1 MGDEQGRSL
10 TRREFDAV
18 IRRAAE
24 LAASGPDAS
33 DGNLTEAEVFR
44 IAREVG
50 LSDRD
55 VRTALSEVRGGVG
68 SGGVLERIF
77 GPSSVRAVRVV
88 PGTPESLSAKLDD
101 FFTRTQLLQSVRRG
115 KGVLQYRPSLDWM
128 SQLARAASFASRKH
142 YVASAKSV
150 EVHLDRVDDAFTL
163 VEIVVDP
170 GTRGDSVAGA
180 FGGGGAVG
188 AATGGMAAVLLVT
201 GGAPLAV
208 ATGVGVVLGGGVVGG
223 FGYGFGQSH
232 KKKLIDVQA
241 EVEGILD
248 LLEHEES
255 LEPPPA
261 SWRSWVRRQF
271 HGMARDLKT
280 LDEDLRGGSP
290 SGSGRD
296 QR

>member
-1 MGDEQGRSL
+1 MQLLDQHILEYMMSGVITHSDERGATGMTEPGKSL

-24 LAASGPDAS
+24 LATSGPDPS
-33 DGNLTEAEVFR
+33 EGNLTEAEVFR

-55 VRTALSEVRGGVG
+55 VRTALSEVRAGVG
-68 SGGVLERIF
+68 SGGVLERHF

-88 PGTPESLSAKLDD
+88 PGTPESLSLKLDD

-115 KGVLQYRPSLDWM
+115 KGVLQYRPALDWM
-128 SQLARAASFASRKH
+128 SQLARATSFASRKH
-142 YVASAKSV
+142 YVGSAKSV
-150 EVHLDRVDDAFTL
+150 EVHLDRVDDASTL

-180 FGGGGAVG
+180 FAGGGGVG
-188 AATGGMAAVLLVT
+188 VATGGMVAIALVT
-201 GGAPLAV
+201 GVGVPVAV

-232 KKKLIDVQA
+232 KRKLVEVQA
-241 EVEGILD
+241 ELEGILD

-255 LEPPPA
+255 LEPPP
-261 SWRSWVRRQF
+261 
-271 HGMARDLKT
+271 
-280 LDEDLRGGSP
+280 P
-290 SGSGRD
+290 
-296 QR
+296 